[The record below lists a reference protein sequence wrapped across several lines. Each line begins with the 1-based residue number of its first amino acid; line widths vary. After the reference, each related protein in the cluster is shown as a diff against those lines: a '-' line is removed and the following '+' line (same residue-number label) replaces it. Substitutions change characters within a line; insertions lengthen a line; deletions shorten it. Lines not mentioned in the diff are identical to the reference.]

1 MSAVE
6 TVFVMRI
13 LPHRQRYVYC
23 SLVLCH
29 VTLLLSRD
37 SVIDAAVCRGRRPH
51 PSVRAR
57 YCIKL
62 RHPGTVGAQPAAVP
76 GGAFTL
82 LPSPS
87 GTTTGVF
94 SQPQYPGVPSHC
106 YPHPRVPSPGCS
118 ASRTRGCHPTVDNIS
133 AARRAGAARPV
144 RSTRPGTSP

>member
-76 GGAFTL
+76 GGAFSL

-87 GTTTGVF
+87 GIITRVL
-94 SQPQYPGVPSHC
+94 SQ
-106 YPHPRVPSPGCS
+106 PHPRVPSDRGQHIRRPTRRRRPPG
-118 ASRTRGCHPTVDNIS
+118 PLYP
-133 AARRAGAARPV
+133 AGYFAINP
-144 RSTRPGTSP
+144 RSLPDHGLV